1 MFTKMRRLK
10 PIKKFRQFKRR
21 RSSIKLDSRQ
31 FWNFLGRFPN
41 SYSQA
46 DFWLA
51 HSKLWFDLPK
61 CHLETFASNTSAK
74 AQSFILC
81 LIGVVLCP
89 NLRSSSSS
97 RAAATRLVQHKDTLI
112 KIIKLADSNSVICRS
127 KSFLVLYLI
136 LNMQPDLLLAACKHK
151 VRSDIYLEPNDLRK
165 RL

>member
-1 MFTKMRRLK
+1 MDIRMLL
-10 PIKKFRQFKRR
+10 
-21 RSSIKLDSRQ
+21 SH
-31 FWNFLGRFPN
+31 
-41 SYSQA
+41 
-46 DFWLA
+46 WLI
-51 HSKLWFDLPK
+51 HSFDWPK
-61 CHLETFASNTSAK
+61 CHLETSVSNTSAK

-151 VRSDIYLEPNDLRK
+151 VRSDFYLEPNHLRNMNVS
-165 RL
+165 RLWRRLRGNQKENFLHMELNVISWLLIQYRC